1 MNIAPGST
9 GIETGFP
16 EEEGAD
22 DEDELLRLVSEDT
35 DGPDEDELGEYDRL
49 YPGSTRHHHEGGI
62 IS

>member
-16 EEEGAD
+16 EEE
-22 DEDELLRLVSEDT
+22 DEDALLRLVSEDT
-35 DGPDEDELGEYDRL
+35 DGPEEDGSGEDGRL